1 MERKA
6 KAKALFLSGETLKE
20 ASKRTGLSID
30 QLKKYSSNENWK
42 EQQNEFYNILT
53 SKLLEEL
60 GENHI
65 NARIAA
71 FKVCEKIIKDTA
83 EITKDDV
90 VIKKETADRL
100 KAMESILN
108 IINKAISGETKIL
121 NLLDINVLYKTLQEN
136 QGGKNDKRMNIQEV
150 EKVLAKIK
158 GVRVS
163 TS

>member
-42 EQQNEFYNILT
+42 EQQNEFYNVLT

-60 GENHI
+60 GEKHI

-83 EITKDDV
+83 GITKDDI
-90 VIKKETADRL
+90 IKKETTDRL

-136 QGGKNDKRMNIQEV
+136 QDGKNDKRMNIKEV
-150 EKVLAKIK
+150 ENVLAKIK